1 MPTRADLKAFLDGLK
16 EQFLENPTS
25 TPVETTISAKI
36 DSIIRE
42 CWSDRLAPRSFALF
56 AIGGYGRGTLHPQ
69 SDIDLLFFFKDVID
83 EDAIKAV
90 LHPLWDLQ
98 FKVGHQMR
106 HADDFKEFDE
116 TQMES
121 YTAFLDCRFLLGD
134 PDIAPVFE
142 YEILRQVIRDNRDRF
157 LRALVEM
164 KTARYKRFGDTIFQ
178 LEPDLKDAPGGLRDV
193 HWSGWARKS
202 MDFNSGY
209 LAEEAFALHRCI
221 RNFLHFYSSRNFNVL
236 SFEFQEQIAQRL
248 AYKDSEHG
256 EAAEHLMRDYFM
268 KAGDIARQASLWE
281 EAIIG
286 SPNRVSIPSDFSDPF
301 DMIKAFAEAHRKKAR
316 LDSATLAAIRQRV
329 ASSDGV
335 GGPAGSKEAAQRR
348 TEEIR
353 DERLRMQAR
362 AERERDSAK
371 PQAQGAAINETVG
384 PTPTNVLS
392 NHPRAGRLILDMM
405 KDRKGIYDTLLT
417 MHEVGL
423 LGKIFPDFEEIRC
436 RVIRDFFHKY
446 TVDEHSLIA
455 IRNIEEL
462 PPSHHFS
469 VLLNELEHPE
479 LLLLSLLFHDIGK
492 SHRHDEGNH
501 VHPSTEG
508 VKVILDKL
516 QIPAEQSQKVVFVVN
531 CHLEMS
537 KIILRRDFSD
547 EHVIQQFAD
556 VVGTPDNLRMLCLL
570 TYADMKAVNNE
581 VVTPWK
587 EDLLWQLYVETYN
600 RLTLGL
606 ADDQYSQQQELES
619 DIQAITSLLP
629 PEVPPQQFRNFLD
642 GFPRQYLRT
651 TPKKQIADHF
661 LLSRKLADRP
671 MVMHIAKN
679 GAVYDL
685 LVMTADRPGLFS
697 KITGVLSFFGMN
709 IIRAQA
715 FSNRHGTIFDLITFE
730 DPDHYFEK
738 NPSEA
743 DHFAEVLND
752 VIGGKVELDAL
763 LDRKFKSVVYRQKK
777 GLSVPTTIH
786 FDDEFSKRCTIMEI
800 VAQDAFGLLYRMASV
815 ISGHGCNIEVALIT
829 TEGHRAIDV
838 FYITRQG
845 QKVSRELESELET
858 DLNRAL
864 AEA

>member
-1 MPTRADLKAFLDGLK
+1 MTTRSDLKTFLDDLK
-16 EQFLENPTS
+16 NQFLESPSS
-25 TPVETTISAKI
+25 TPVETVISDKI

-42 CWSDRLAPRSFALF
+42 FWGDRLGPPSFGLF
-56 AIGGYGRGTLHPQ
+56 AIGGYGRGVIHPQ
-69 SDIDLLFFFKDVID
+69 SDIDVLFFFQDAID
-83 EDAIKAV
+83 EGAIKSV

-98 FKVGHQMR
+98 FKVGHQIR
-106 HADDFKEFDE
+106 HAEDFKEFDE
-116 TQMES
+116 THMES
-121 YTAFLDCRFLLGD
+121 YTAFLDSRFLLGD
-134 PDIAPVFE
+134 PDIVPVFE
-142 YEILRQVIRDNRDRF
+142 YEILRQMIRNNRDRF
-157 LRALVEM
+157 LRALVDL
-164 KTARYKRFGDTIFQ
+164 KATRYKQFGDTIFQ

-202 MDFNSGY
+202 LEFTSGS
-209 LAEEAFALHRCI
+209 LPDEAFRLHHCI
-221 RNFLHFYSSRNFNVL
+221 RNFLHFYSGRNFNVL
-236 SFEFQEQIAQRL
+236 SFEFQEQIAQKLSYR
-248 AYKDSEHG
+248 DSEHG
-256 EAAEHLMRDYFM
+256 EAPEHLMRDYFM
-268 KAGDIARQASLWE
+268 RAGEIAREAGLWE
-281 EAIIG
+281 EAVIG
-286 SPNRVSIPSDFSDPF
+286 SPSRVSIPSDFSDPF

-329 ASSDGV
+329 ASSDSLL
-335 GGPAGSKEAAQRR
+335 A
-348 TEEIR
+348 
-353 DERLRMQAR
+353 
-362 AERERDSAK
+362 
-371 PQAQGAAINETVG
+371 
-384 PTPTNVLS
+384 
-392 NHPRAGRLILDMM
+392 NHPKAGQLILNMM
-405 KDRKGIYDTLLT
+405 KDRKGIYDALLA

-423 LGKIFPDFEEIRC
+423 LGKVFPDFEEIRC

-508 VKVILDKL
+508 VKVILDQL
-516 QIPAEQSQKVVFVVN
+516 EIPAEQSQKVVFVVK

-556 VVGTPDNLRMLCLL
+556 MVGTPDNLRMLCLL

-629 PEVPPQQFRNFLD
+629 PGLPPQQIRDFLD

-697 KITGVLSFFGMN
+697 KVTGVLSFFGMN

-715 FSNRHGTIFDLITFE
+715 FSNRHGTIFDLISFE
-730 DPDHYFEK
+730 DPDRYFEK

-752 VIGGKVELDAL
+752 VIGGKVELNAL
-763 LDRKFKSVVYRQKK
+763 LDRKFKSVLYRQKK
-777 GLSVPTTIH
+777 GLSVSTAIH

-845 QKVSRELESELET
+845 LKLSGELEKELEK

-864 AEA
+864 DEK